1 LSGGIGGLAFST
13 ASNRK
18 LPNMKLTRFA
28 TVRFTTRVPAS
39 TKETRRSDDVEAK
52 SALRSSVLALAIILS
67 SVSTGLTQESVSSK
81 FHTNT
86 GLPINQLVTTI
97 SLGDVFPAALVV
109 SPDGKTI
116 YVASFTNGPGLVSI
130 IDSQSNTVTDTIS
143 VGGILGSIAITP
155 DGSALYLINDG
166 SSTIPTS
173 VVVISTTNKTV
184 TATIQVSSPG
194 DLAVSPSGK
203 YVYVTDA
210 VNKAISI
217 IETATNTLQQDAI
230 NTRDFDE
237 NIAVSP
243 DGKSAYVSTADNV
256 ITAIDLITEK
266 KVANIRL
273 ETYNDLPVF
282 LTFNPDGKKLY
293 LNHRRVVTV
302 VDTSSNR
309 KIQKIA
315 MPIVEGGRNNEAAQ
329 TAITPDGKFL
339 YVPYP
344 NADTIAMVD
353 TSTNKAAGNQVSVSN
368 VRAVAVSPT
377 NPVAYAIGGVDSGTE
392 EGTLSI
398 IDISPD

>member
-1 LSGGIGGLAFST
+1 
-13 ASNRK
+13 
-18 LPNMKLTRFA
+18 MKLTRFA
-28 TVRFTTRVPAS
+28 TVRFTTRVPTS
-39 TKETRRSDDVEAK
+39 TKETPRSDDVEAK

-81 FHTNT
+81 LHTNT

-155 DGSALYLINDG
+155 DGSALYLINNG

-203 YVYVTDA
+203 YIYVTDS

-293 LNHRRVVTV
+293 LNERRVVTV
-302 VDTSSNR
+302 VETTSNR

-392 EGTLSI
+392 EGTLSV